1 MPTKRVCE
9 LTMCHTCTAPIWV
22 PITDFHLDEKGYA
35 KNFCYPCAWARL
47 GETGI
52 PVVSGAELAAE

>member
-9 LTMCHTCTAPIWV
+9 LTSCYTCSAPIWV
-22 PITDFHLDEKGYA
+22 PITDFYLDKDGKP
-35 KNFCYPCAWARL
+35 KNFCYPCAWSRL

-52 PVVSGAELAAE
+52 PVVSNAELAAD

>member
-9 LTMCHTCTAPIWV
+9 LTHCATCTAPIWV
-22 PITDFHLDEKGYA
+22 PTNDFHLDESGNP

-52 PVVSGAELAAE
+52 PVVSSAVWAED